1 MFATEYETSAS
12 SQSSRRSSSTSLSN
26 LCPAL
31 TADELALAEC
41 IEVIEAGV
49 EDVIIN
55 KANEKE
61 KKWWIDGNYKIID
74 EKSYKEFEK
83 KCERANASKFW
94 EYENGIVTIIELP
107 KRDHE
112 IAHGEFSY
120 QFLSAFH
127 NVPYQD
133 RVSEVGSTRD
143 GRRRGTYKQSDS
155 SFVPSLLPK
164 PAQYPSDSEG
174 NPWPTVIVEVA
185 NTQTFA
191 SIIQKTTQ
199 FWLAPNRVED
209 VIILK
214 LWHWDSNRDQN
225 GTPLRRLTVQYCFVV
240 SFHLFHCLI
249 IVLCFGS
256 AINSVVKQ
264 AFKCMGITNQ
274 LKWYELIEFGTIDRN
289 RQPYGGCSAPG
300 MRTLSISPHCIY
312 KGCACR
318 NPPLSPYPIANNNTE
333 IPELREKLLRF
344 VEVEAENARLKQIIE
359 ENARRDAENA
369 ELKSR
374 VRELEARLALL
385 EQGSAVDGMV
395 LSFDQLNN
403 DEEMVD
409 FLDEAL
415 LISQDV
421 TKIPEVT
428 DMLTSEQD
436 EQGLSQS
443 YEASSESISSA
454 YCILP
459 KQPQVNASKLA
470 YNLENHEDSSRSESC
485 GIEEL
490 KSNQHGEVI
499 TKLDKNIIVEQELKQ
514 QVRELE
520 ARLAL
525 LEQGSAVDGMA
536 LSFGQTQNDKEV
548 MSVVT
553 VPTVDVPA
561 PSNLDGNDEEMVD
574 FLDEVC
580 KKSISNEIRKR
591 RWEKKQRDQEALLI
605 SQDVTKIPE
614 VTDML
619 TSEQDEQGLS

>member
-74 EKSYKEFEK
+74 EKRLPLILVENVSYKEFEK

-133 RVSEVGSTRD
+133 RVSEVGSTSMYFSVFSLQAYIIISNLTQLYSACYTSGD

-225 GTPLRRLTVQYCFVV
+225 GTPLRRLT
-240 SFHLFHCLI
+240 
-249 IVLCFGS
+249 
-256 AINSVVKQ
+256 
-264 AFKCMGITNQ
+264 
-274 LKWYELIEFGTIDRN
+274 IEFGTIDRN

-318 NPPLSPYPIANNNTE
+318 NPPLSPYPIANN
-333 IPELREKLLRF
+333 
-344 VEVEAENARLKQIIE
+344 
-359 ENARRDAENA
+359 
-369 ELKSR
+369 
-374 VRELEARLALL
+374 
-385 EQGSAVDGMV
+385 
-395 LSFDQLNN
+395 
-403 DEEMVD
+403 
-409 FLDEAL
+409 
-415 LISQDV
+415 
-421 TKIPEVT
+421 
-428 DMLTSEQD
+428 
-436 EQGLSQS
+436 
-443 YEASSESISSA
+443 
-454 YCILP
+454 
-459 KQPQVNASKLA
+459 
-470 YNLENHEDSSRSESC
+470 
-485 GIEEL
+485 
-490 KSNQHGEVI
+490 
-499 TKLDKNIIVEQELKQ
+499 
-514 QVRELE
+514 
-520 ARLAL
+520 
-525 LEQGSAVDGMA
+525 
-536 LSFGQTQNDKEV
+536 
-548 MSVVT
+548 
-553 VPTVDVPA
+553 
-561 PSNLDGNDEEMVD
+561 
-574 FLDEVC
+574 
-580 KKSISNEIRKR
+580 
-591 RWEKKQRDQEALLI
+591 
-605 SQDVTKIPE
+605 
-614 VTDML
+614 
-619 TSEQDEQGLS
+619 

>member
-133 RVSEVGSTRD
+133 RVSEVGSTTCYTSGD

-225 GTPLRRLTVQYCFVV
+225 GTPLRRLT
-240 SFHLFHCLI
+240 
-249 IVLCFGS
+249 
-256 AINSVVKQ
+256 
-264 AFKCMGITNQ
+264 
-274 LKWYELIEFGTIDRN
+274 IEFGTIDRN

-318 NPPLSPYPIANNNTE
+318 NPPLSPYPIANN
-333 IPELREKLLRF
+333 
-344 VEVEAENARLKQIIE
+344 
-359 ENARRDAENA
+359 
-369 ELKSR
+369 
-374 VRELEARLALL
+374 
-385 EQGSAVDGMV
+385 
-395 LSFDQLNN
+395 
-403 DEEMVD
+403 
-409 FLDEAL
+409 
-415 LISQDV
+415 
-421 TKIPEVT
+421 
-428 DMLTSEQD
+428 
-436 EQGLSQS
+436 
-443 YEASSESISSA
+443 
-454 YCILP
+454 
-459 KQPQVNASKLA
+459 
-470 YNLENHEDSSRSESC
+470 
-485 GIEEL
+485 
-490 KSNQHGEVI
+490 
-499 TKLDKNIIVEQELKQ
+499 
-514 QVRELE
+514 
-520 ARLAL
+520 
-525 LEQGSAVDGMA
+525 
-536 LSFGQTQNDKEV
+536 
-548 MSVVT
+548 
-553 VPTVDVPA
+553 
-561 PSNLDGNDEEMVD
+561 
-574 FLDEVC
+574 
-580 KKSISNEIRKR
+580 
-591 RWEKKQRDQEALLI
+591 
-605 SQDVTKIPE
+605 
-614 VTDML
+614 
-619 TSEQDEQGLS
+619 

>member
-1 MFATEYETSAS
+1 YETSAS

-74 EKSYKEFEK
+74 EKRLPLILVENVSYKEFEK

-133 RVSEVGSTRD
+133 RVSEVGSTSMYFSVFSLQAYIIISNLTQLYSACYTSGD

-174 NPWPTVIVEVA
+174 NPLPTVIVEVA

-318 NPPLSPYPIANNNTE
+318 NPPLSPYPIANN
-333 IPELREKLLRF
+333 
-344 VEVEAENARLKQIIE
+344 
-359 ENARRDAENA
+359 
-369 ELKSR
+369 
-374 VRELEARLALL
+374 
-385 EQGSAVDGMV
+385 
-395 LSFDQLNN
+395 
-403 DEEMVD
+403 
-409 FLDEAL
+409 
-415 LISQDV
+415 
-421 TKIPEVT
+421 
-428 DMLTSEQD
+428 
-436 EQGLSQS
+436 
-443 YEASSESISSA
+443 
-454 YCILP
+454 
-459 KQPQVNASKLA
+459 
-470 YNLENHEDSSRSESC
+470 
-485 GIEEL
+485 
-490 KSNQHGEVI
+490 
-499 TKLDKNIIVEQELKQ
+499 
-514 QVRELE
+514 
-520 ARLAL
+520 
-525 LEQGSAVDGMA
+525 
-536 LSFGQTQNDKEV
+536 
-548 MSVVT
+548 
-553 VPTVDVPA
+553 
-561 PSNLDGNDEEMVD
+561 
-574 FLDEVC
+574 
-580 KKSISNEIRKR
+580 
-591 RWEKKQRDQEALLI
+591 
-605 SQDVTKIPE
+605 
-614 VTDML
+614 
-619 TSEQDEQGLS
+619 